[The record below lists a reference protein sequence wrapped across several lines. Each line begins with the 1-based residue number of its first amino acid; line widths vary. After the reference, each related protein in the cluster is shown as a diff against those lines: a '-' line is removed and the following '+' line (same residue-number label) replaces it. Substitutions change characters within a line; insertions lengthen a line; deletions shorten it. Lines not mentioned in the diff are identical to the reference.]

1 MEAIEGP
8 ANNII
13 YILNNIE
20 VFYCKYQMADAH
32 IACNPYVNKDE
43 TIKE

>member
-1 MEAIEGP
+1 MEAIEGM

-20 VFYCKYQMADAH
+20 VFYCNQMADAH